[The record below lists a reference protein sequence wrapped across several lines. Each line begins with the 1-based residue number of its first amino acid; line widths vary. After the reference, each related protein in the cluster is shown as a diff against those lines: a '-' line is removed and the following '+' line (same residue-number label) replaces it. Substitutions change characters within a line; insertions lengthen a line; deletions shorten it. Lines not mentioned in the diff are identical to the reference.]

1 MATTRSTDNLEP
13 TIDATNSLPPPPSPK
28 RSADSSR
35 PKVGFVEGTRPHFS
49 DETATLLRSRL
60 QAATFVLSVILA
72 LTFVRSLFF
81 PHIPLVGLRAAI
93 LAGFVASFFALRS
106 RRELSLLGLQCFE
119 AGLFGALAVQLLLMM
134 HSELLSFAAAGQ
146 SASAVAI
153 EWIFLAVWSVLI
165 LTYAIFIPNTWKR
178 ATAVLIPAAAL
189 PYLLLFWMRWQ
200 SPEVAQ
206 ALDAEN
212 LGMRIPM
219 TFAAAFIAVCGT
231 YTTNAIR
238 REAFK
243 ARQLGQYLLKKKLGA
258 GGMGEVYQA
267 EHALLKR
274 PCAVKLI
281 RPGKAG
287 DATVLARFEREVQ
300 ATAKL
305 THWNT
310 IEIFDFGH
318 AGDGT
323 FYYVMEL
330 LPGLSLED
338 LVKTHGPLPA
348 ERAVHFL
355 RQVCGALGEAH
366 AKGLI
371 HRDIK
376 PANIFAAERGGVYDV
391 AKLLDFGLVREQ
403 APDESDANL
412 TRPGTFSGSPLYM
425 CPEQVKSYHHL
436 DARSDIYSLGAVAYF
451 LLTGRA
457 PFERSDT
464 FEILMAHARDPVEP
478 PAKINPQVPADLE
491 LVVIRCLAKL
501 PANRFQDVQSLDAA
515 LANCACAGQWTTHRA
530 ADWWQAAD
538 KERVAEACGVGRECP

>member
-1 MATTRSTDNLEP
+1 MTSARTSDALQP
-13 TIDATNSLPPPPSPK
+13 TIEDPSGLRSVPPSL
-28 RSADSSR
+28 RSGDSSR

-49 DETATLLRSRL
+49 DETASLLRSRL

-106 RRELSLLGLQCFE
+106 RREFSLLGLQCFE
-119 AGLFGALAVQLLLMM
+119 AGLFGVLAVQLLLMM
-134 HSELLSFAAAGQ
+134 HCELLNFSEAGQ
-146 SASAVAI
+146 VASAVAI
-153 EWIFLAVWSVLI
+153 EWIFLAVWSILI
-165 LTYAIFIPNTWKR
+165 LTYAIFIPNTWRR
-178 ATAVLIPAAAL
+178 ATVVLIPAAAL

-200 SPEVAQ
+200 SPEVAK

-212 LGMRIPM
+212 LGMRMPM
-219 TFAAAFIAVCGT
+219 TFVAVFIAVFGT

-238 REAFK
+238 HEAFK
-243 ARQLGQYLLKKKLGA
+243 ARQLGQYLLKEKLGS
-258 GGMGEVYQA
+258 GGMGEVYRA
-267 EHALLKR
+267 EHQLLRR
-274 PCAVKLI
+274 PCAIKLI
-281 RPGKAG
+281 RPGKAA
-287 DATVLARFEREVQ
+287 DATALARFEREVQ

-310 IEIFDFGH
+310 IEIFDYGH
-318 AGDGT
+318 SGDGT

-338 LVKTHGPLPA
+338 LVKMHGPLPA

-355 RQVCGALGEAH
+355 RQACGALREAH
-366 AKGLI
+366 AKGLV

-376 PANIFAAERGGVYDV
+376 PANIFAAERGGVCDV

-403 APDESDANL
+403 VLDEGDANL

-425 CPEQVKSYHHL
+425 CPEQVKSYHRL
-436 DARSDIYSLGAVAYF
+436 DARSDIYSLGAVAYY
-451 LLTGRA
+451 LVTGRP
-457 PFERSDT
+457 PFERSDA

-478 PAKINPQVPADLE
+478 PAKINPSVPADLE
-491 LVVIRCLAKL
+491 MVIIRCLAKL
-501 PANRFQDVQSLDAA
+501 PANRFQAIEDLDRA
-515 LANCACAGQWTTHRA
+515 LADCTCAGRWTAERA
-530 ADWWQAAD
+530 AAWWQAV
-538 KERVAEACGVGRECP
+538 EIQRPAETYGIPPQC